1 MEFNRKELKQVLDLI
16 KPGLGSDD
24 QMEHADLII
33 FTEKGIAAYN
43 DRVLVH
49 SKDMTFPFEAGG
61 VDASKLSQWL
71 GKVKSEMV
79 DLEYDDNS
87 ETLVAS
93 SGKSNIHLKIVDPS
107 NYEALAAV
115 LTKVNKPK
123 PIPKG
128 LLDMM
133 DLARVCC
140 SKNKNEVALRCI
152 KVDSDGSVLASDNF
166 RAIVAES
173 KQKTGFKSFLIPAD
187 NVKQVVKF
195 APVKMQLL
203 DGWIAFIDSTEAVY
217 ACRIYPA
224 DEFPDISRVIVGEG
238 GRELNLPTHFS
249 DVIKRAQ
256 IFAEAEE
263 ESDTFVQV
271 DVNPR
276 GIIVSADCDAGRF
289 QESIEYIG
297 NEQMSFSIH
306 PKLLTGIADKTTT
319 CEVGDN
325 LIKLKSDNWVCVICL
340 AV

>member
-1 MEFNRKELKQVLDLI
+1 MEFNRKELKQVLDMV
-16 KPGLGSDD
+16 KPGLGNDE
-24 QMEHADLII
+24 QMKHADMVI

-71 GKVKSEMV
+71 GKVKEVMV
-79 DLEYDDNS
+79 DLEYDNESD
-87 ETLVAS
+87 TLVAS
-93 SGKSNIHLKIVDPS
+93 SGKSHIHLKIVEPV
-107 NYEALAAV
+107 NYEALASV
-115 LTKVNKPK
+115 LAEVNKPK

-140 SKNKNEVALRCI
+140 SKNKNETALRCI

-195 APVKMQLL
+195 EPVKMQLL
-203 DGWIAFIDSTEAVY
+203 AGWVAFIDSADAVY
-217 ACRIYPA
+217 ACRVFPA
-224 DEFPDISRVIVGEG
+224 NEFPDISRVIVGESG
-238 GRELNLPTHFS
+238 KELCLPLHFS
-249 DVIKRAQ
+249 DLIKRAQ
-256 IFAEAEE
+256 IFAESEE
-263 ESDTFVQV
+263 ESDIFVTV

-276 GIIVSADCDAGRF
+276 GIIVSSDCNAGRF
-289 QESIEYIG
+289 EESIEHIG
-297 NEQMSFSIH
+297 NEKMTFSIH

-319 CEVGDN
+319 CEVGEN